1 MNKVADCNFLRS
13 LSFRLRRKRAKRIVD
28 LVEDVYAD
36 RRKVE
41 IVDVGGTRE
50 YWNIIPMEYLLR
62 RNVHITLVNISTA
75 ENAAIGNDG
84 VFSCALGDG
93 CGLEDIGDCQFDI
106 AHSNSVIE
114 HVGDWDRMAHFAK
127 EMRRIARSYYV
138 QTPNYFF
145 PVEPHFLFP
154 FFHWLP
160 LAARIRLAM
169 RFSLGCFPRAS
180 SMEEAMS
187 YIELCRLLT
196 KSELQHLFP
205 DAALYR
211 ESLLFLAKSFV
222 LIRKG
227 LD

>member
-1 MNKVADCNFLRS
+1 M
-13 LSFRLRRKRAKRIVD
+13 
-28 LVEDVYAD
+28 VEVVYAN

-41 IVDVGGTRE
+41 IVDVGGTRD
-50 YWNIIPMEYLLR
+50 YWNIIPMEYLRR
-62 RNVHITLVNISTA
+62 RNVHITLVNISA
-75 ENAAIGNDG
+75 VENAVDGNEEM
-84 VFSCALGDG
+84 FSSVQGDG
-93 CGLEDIGDCQFDI
+93 CGLEDIGDRQFDI

-114 HVGDWDRMAHFAK
+114 HVGDWGRVVGFAK

-169 RFSLGCFPRAS
+169 RFSLGCFPKAS
-180 SMEEAMS
+180 SIEEARG

-196 KSELQHLFP
+196 KEELLRLFP
-205 DAALYR
+205 DAVLYR
-211 ESLLFLAKSFV
+211 ERMLLLTKSFV
-222 LIRKG
+222 LIGRS